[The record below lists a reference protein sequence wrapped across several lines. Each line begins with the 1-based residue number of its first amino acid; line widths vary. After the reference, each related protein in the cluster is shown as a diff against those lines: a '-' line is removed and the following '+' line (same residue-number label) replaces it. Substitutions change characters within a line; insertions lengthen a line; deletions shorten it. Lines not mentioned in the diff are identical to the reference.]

1 MNEALSL
8 IFRIY
13 YMFVD
18 LLFNDFEIASNVT
31 LGWVLTAVLI
41 AIVLLRSILNIP
53 RAAARTRLPGSADDL
68 KE

>member
-1 MNEALSL
+1 MNEALLL
-8 IFRIY
+8 IFRLY

-18 LLFNDFEIASNVT
+18 MLFNDFEIASNVT

-53 RAAARTRLPGSADDL
+53 RAAARTRLPGSVDDL